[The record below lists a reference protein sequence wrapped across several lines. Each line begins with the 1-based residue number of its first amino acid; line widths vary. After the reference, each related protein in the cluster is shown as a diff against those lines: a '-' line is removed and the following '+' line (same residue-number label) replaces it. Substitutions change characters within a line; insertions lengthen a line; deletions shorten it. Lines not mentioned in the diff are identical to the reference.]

1 VSPPIP
7 PTEAVRPGLWS
18 IGVPF
23 PDNPLGYTLVYL
35 LETDRGPVLV
45 DAGWDDDESWEAL
58 GEGFRAAGSDVSE
71 CYGVLVTHVHPDH
84 HGLSG
89 RVRGASDAWVAMHE
103 RDAVT
108 IERLST
114 AMAQDDAR
122 ERAPVQTSPD
132 FTDELVAV
140 LLDAGA
146 SDEELAAAP
155 APRARRRA
163 RRFRPLAVPDRHV
176 DDGARVD
183 VPGWDVFAVWTPGHT
198 PGHLC
203 FHVPELRML
212 LSGDH
217 VLPTITPHISISR
230 RDRAGDPLGDF
241 LESLQKVARLDA
253 EEILPAHR
261 HRFADLPTRVEE
273 ITRHHHDHLADIE
286 AILADGA
293 ASLWQIAA
301 RLTWNRPWDE
311 FPLGLRRSAV
321 NETAAHLRYLTRRQR
336 AVRLKGVRPFTFA
349 LPEGAWPGGRAPL
362 RSGGGELGRRDEQP
376 GCESSP

>member
-1 VSPPIP
+1 VPPP
-7 PTEAVRPGLWS
+7 LPATERVRPGLWS

-35 LETDRGPVLV
+35 IESDRGPVLV
-45 DAGWDDDESWEAL
+45 DAGWDDDESWDAL
-58 GEGFRAAGSDVSE
+58 VAGFRTAGTDVSA

-89 RVRGASDAWVAMHE
+89 RVREASEAWVAMHE

-108 IERLST
+108 IEHLSS
-114 AMAQDDAR
+114 AMEQDDR
-122 ERAPVQTSPD
+122 RDRAQKMPD
-132 FTDELVAV
+132 FTDELISV

-146 SDEELAAAP
+146 SEHELAAAP
-155 APRARRRA
+155 PSQVRRRE
-163 RRFRPLAVPDRHV
+163 RRFRPLAAPDRAI

-183 VPGWDVFAVWTPGHT
+183 VPGWDIDAVWTPGHT
-198 PGHLC
+198 PGHVC
-203 FHVPELRML
+203 FHAPELRML

-241 LESLQKVARLDA
+241 LESLQKVAVLGTDDV
-253 EEILPAHR
+253 LPAHR
-261 HRFADLPTRVEE
+261 HRFGDLARRVEE

-286 AILADGA
+286 AILVDGP

-301 RLTWNRPWDE
+301 RLTWNRPWDQ

-321 NETAAHLRYLTRRQR
+321 NETAAHLRYLSRRDR

-349 LPEGAWPGGRAPL
+349 LPEGSPG
-362 RSGGGELGRRDEQP
+362 
-376 GCESSP
+376 

>member
-1 VSPPIP
+1 VPPSLP

-23 PDNPLGYTLVYL
+23 PNNPLGYTLVYL
-35 LETDRGPVLV
+35 IESDRGPVLV
-45 DAGWDDDESWEAL
+45 DAGWDDDDSWDAL
-58 GEGFRAAGSDVSE
+58 VEGFRTAGTDVSE

-89 RVRGASDAWVAMHE
+89 RVRDASDAWVAMHE

-108 IERLST
+108 IERLSSH
-114 AMAQDDAR
+114 MEQDSKRDR
-122 ERAPVQTSPD
+122 EPVQTLPD
-132 FTDELVAV
+132 FTDELIAV

-146 SDEELAAAP
+146 SEYELAAAP
-155 APRARRRA
+155 VPPVRRRE
-163 RRFRPLAVPDRHV
+163 RRFRPLVAPDRSV

-183 VPGWDVFAVWTPGHT
+183 VPGWDVVAVWTPGHT

-203 FHVPELRML
+203 FHVPEQRML

-253 EEILPAHR
+253 IEVLPAHR
-261 HRFADLPTRVEE
+261 HRFGDLAQRVEE

-286 AILADGA
+286 AILADGP

-301 RLTWNRPWDE
+301 RLTWNRPWDQ

-321 NETAAHLRYLTRRQR
+321 NETAAHLRYLSRRAR

-349 LPEGAWPGGRAPL
+349 LPGGP
-362 RSGGGELGRRDEQP
+362 P
-376 GCESSP
+376 

>member
-1 VSPPIP
+1 MSSSLPPTLPPTVP

-35 LETDRGPVLV
+35 IESDRGPVLV
-45 DAGWDDDESWEAL
+45 DAGWDDDESWNAL
-58 GEGFRAAGSDVSE
+58 VEGFRAAGTDVAD

-89 RVRGASDAWVAMHE
+89 RVHEASGAWVAMHE

-108 IERLST
+108 VQHLSG
-114 AMAQDDAR
+114 AMARDHSRDH
-122 ERAPVQTSPD
+122 APAQTLPD
-132 FTDELVAV
+132 FTDELIAV

-146 SDEELAAAP
+146 SEDELAAAP
-155 APRARRRA
+155 APRARRRQ
-163 RRFRPLAVPDRHV
+163 RRFRPLVAPDRGL
-176 DDGARVD
+176 DDGAPVD
-183 VPGWDVFAVWTPGHT
+183 VPGWDVVAIWTPGHT
-198 PGHLC
+198 PGHVC
-203 FHVPELRML
+203 FRVPEHRLL

-241 LESLQKVARLDA
+241 LDSLQKVAGLDTD
-253 EEILPAHR
+253 EVLPAHK
-261 HRFADLPTRVEE
+261 HRFDDLGRRVDE
-273 ITRHHHDHLADIE
+273 ITRHHHDHLAAIE
-286 AILADGA
+286 ATLVDGP

-301 RLTWNRPWDE
+301 RLTWNRPWDD

-321 NETAAHLRYLTRRQR
+321 NETAAHLRYLTRRDR
-336 AVRLKGVRPFTFA
+336 AVRFKGVRPFTFA
-349 LPEGAWPGGRAPL
+349 LPGGAP
-362 RSGGGELGRRDEQP
+362 
-376 GCESSP
+376 

>member
-1 VSPPIP
+1 MAPSVP

-35 LETDRGPVLV
+35 IESDRGPVIV
-45 DAGWDDDESWEAL
+45 DAGWDDDASWDAL
-58 GEGFRAAGSDVSE
+58 VEGFRTAGTNVSK

-89 RVRGASDAWVAMHE
+89 RVREASDAWVAMHE

-108 IERLST
+108 VERLSS
-114 AMAQDDAR
+114 AMKHDGRHRGPA
-122 ERAPVQTSPD
+122 QTSPD
-132 FTDELVAV
+132 FTDELTAV

-146 SDEELAAAP
+146 SEAELIAAP
-155 APRARRRA
+155 AQVRRRS
-163 RRFRPLAVPDRHV
+163 RRFRPLAAPDRGI

-183 VPGWDVFAVWTPGHT
+183 VPGWDIDAVWTPGHT
-198 PGHLC
+198 PGHVC
-203 FHVPELRML
+203 FHVPEHRVL

-241 LESLQKVARLDA
+241 LESLQKVARLDT
-253 EEILPAHR
+253 EEVLPAHR
-261 HRFADLPTRVEE
+261 HRFGDLAQRVNE

-286 AILADGA
+286 AILAEGPV
-293 ASLWQIAA
+293 SLWQIAA
-301 RLTWNRPWDE
+301 RLTWNRPWDQY
-311 FPLGLRRSAV
+311 PLALRRSAV
-321 NETAAHLRYLTRRQR
+321 NETAAHLRYLTRRDR
-336 AVRLKGVRPFTFA
+336 AVRLKGVRPFTFS
-349 LPEGAWPGGRAPL
+349 LPE
-362 RSGGGELGRRDEQP
+362 
-376 GCESSP
+376 

>member
-1 VSPPIP
+1 VPPPLP
-7 PTEAVRPGLWS
+7 PTESVRPGLWS

-35 LETDRGPVLV
+35 IESDRGPVLV
-45 DAGWDDDESWEAL
+45 DAGWDDDESWDAL
-58 GEGFRAAGSDVSE
+58 VEGFRVAGTDVSD

-89 RVRGASDAWVAMHE
+89 RVREASDAWVAMHE

-108 IERLST
+108 VGHLSN
-114 AMAQDDAR
+114 AMAKDDDRGKLPA
-122 ERAPVQTSPD
+122 QTSPD
-132 FTDELVAV
+132 FSDELMSV

-146 SDEELAAAP
+146 SEDELLAAP
-155 APRARRRA
+155 LPTLRRRA
-163 RRFRPLAVPDRHV
+163 RRFRPLAAPDRTV

-183 VPGWDVFAVWTPGHT
+183 VPGWDIDAVWTPGHT

-203 FHVPELRML
+203 FHVPQHRLL

-230 RDRAGDPLGDF
+230 RDRGGDPLGDF
-241 LESLQKVARLDA
+241 LDSLQKVARLETD
-253 EEILPAHR
+253 EVLPAHR
-261 HRFADLPTRVEE
+261 HRFDDLAQRVED

-286 AILADGA
+286 AILADGP
-293 ASLWQIAA
+293 ASMWQIAA
-301 RLTWNRPWDE
+301 RLTWNRPWDQ

-321 NETAAHLRYLTRRQR
+321 NETAAHLRYLTRRDR
-336 AVRLKGVRPFTFA
+336 AVRFKGIRPFTFGR
-349 LPEGAWPGGRAPL
+349 PEGAGPAV
-362 RSGGGELGRRDEQP
+362 
-376 GCESSP
+376 